1 MLRGDDRRK
10 TWATITE
17 TIMELTLQ
25 LSRTVKGQE
34 EIFNQGHT
42 VRPRYRQILFSVGNG
57 ISFGDLRSKMP
68 NCADLETLVSEL
80 LQNGFI
86 QSLRSRAGAPAP
98 AAAEPSQ
105 SPARLEAV
113 RGYVLE
119 FMAALVGTK
128 SPAYR
133 QMSEVRD
140 MAGLEAVLPVCRKLI
155 AAVASPHQAAEMEAG
170 VARRM
175 AGR

>member
-1 MLRGDDRRK
+1 
-10 TWATITE
+10 
-17 TIMELTLQ
+17 MEMTLQ

-34 EIFNQGHT
+34 EIFNLGHT
-42 VRPRYRQILFSVGNG
+42 LRPRHRQILFSVGNG
-57 ISFGDLRSKMP
+57 ISFGELRSKMP
-68 NCADLETLVSEL
+68 NCADLETLVNEL

-86 QSLRSRAGAPAP
+86 QSLRNIAAPQ
-98 AAAEPSQ
+98 AAAATAAPRRSGSVES
-105 SPARLEAV
+105 V

-140 MAGLEAVLPVCRKLI
+140 MAAFEAVLPTCRKVV

-170 VARRM
+170 VARRL
-175 AGR
+175 ARQ

>member
-1 MLRGDDRRK
+1 
-10 TWATITE
+10 
-17 TIMELTLQ
+17 MELTLQ

-34 EIFNQGHT
+34 EIFNLGHT
-42 VRPRYRQILFSVGNG
+42 LRPRHRQILFSVGNG

-86 QSLRSRAGAPAP
+86 QSLRNRAAAPAP
-98 AAAEPSQ
+98 VAAAPAEPRQ
-105 SPARLEAV
+105 SPARLETA
-113 RGYVLE
+113 RSYVLE

-140 MAGLEAVLPVCRKLI
+140 MAGFEAVLPVCRKLI

>member
-1 MLRGDDRRK
+1 
-10 TWATITE
+10 
-17 TIMELTLQ
+17 

-34 EIFNQGHT
+34 EIFNLGHT
-42 VRPRYRQILFSVGNG
+42 LRPRHRQILFSVGNG

-68 NCADLETLVSEL
+68 NCTELETLVNEL

-86 QSLRSRAGAPAP
+86 QALRNMGASQAPADAP
-98 AAAEPSQ
+98 RQPSV
-105 SPARLEAV
+105 RLESA
-113 RGYVLE
+113 RNYVLE

-140 MAGLEAVLPVCRKLI
+140 LAGFEAVLPMCRKLI

-170 VARRM
+170 VASRLARR
-175 AGR
+175 

>member
-1 MLRGDDRRK
+1 
-10 TWATITE
+10 
-17 TIMELTLQ
+17 MEMTMQ

-34 EIFNQGHT
+34 EIFNLGHT
-42 VRPRYRQILFSVGNG
+42 LRPRHRQILFSVGNG
-57 ISFGDLRSKMP
+57 ISFADLRSKMP
-68 NCADLETLVSEL
+68 NCTDLETLVSEL

-86 QSLRSRAGAPAP
+86 QTLRNMGASQAPTAAPAVAP
-98 AAAEPSQ
+98 AAAPAAPGQ
-105 SPARLEAV
+105 SSARLENA
-113 RGYVLE
+113 RTYVLE

-140 MAGLEAVLPVCRKLI
+140 LAGFEAALPTCRKVI

-170 VARRM
+170 AASRM
-175 AGR
+175 ARP

>member
-1 MLRGDDRRK
+1 
-10 TWATITE
+10 
-17 TIMELTLQ
+17 MEMTMQ

-34 EIFNQGHT
+34 EIFNLGHT
-42 VRPRYRQILFSVGNG
+42 LRPRHRQILFSVGNG
-57 ISFGDLRSKMP
+57 ISFAELRSKMP
-68 NCADLETLVSEL
+68 NCTDLDTLVSEL

-86 QSLRSRAGAPAP
+86 QALRNLGASQAPPAAPAVAP
-98 AAAEPSQ
+98 VSAAAAPRQPSV
-105 SPARLEAV
+105 RLESA
-113 RGYVLE
+113 RTYVLE

-140 MAGLEAVLPVCRKLI
+140 LTGFEAALPTCRKVI

-170 VARRM
+170 VASRM
-175 AGR
+175 ARR

>member
-1 MLRGDDRRK
+1 
-10 TWATITE
+10 
-17 TIMELTLQ
+17 MEMTMQ

-34 EIFNQGHT
+34 EIFNLGHT
-42 VRPRYRQILFSVGNG
+42 LRPRHRQILFSVGNG
-57 ISFGDLRSKMP
+57 ISFADLRSKMP
-68 NCADLETLVSEL
+68 NCTDLETLVNEL

-86 QSLRSRAGAPAP
+86 QTIRNMGASQAPTAAPAIAP
-98 AAAEPSQ
+98 AADPAAPRQ
-105 SPARLEAV
+105 SSARLENA
-113 RGYVLE
+113 RTYVLE

-140 MAGLEAVLPVCRKLI
+140 LAGFEAALSMCRKVI

-170 VARRM
+170 VASRM
-175 AGR
+175 ARL

>member
-1 MLRGDDRRK
+1 
-10 TWATITE
+10 
-17 TIMELTLQ
+17 MEMTLQ

-34 EIFNQGHT
+34 EIFNLGHT
-42 VRPRYRQILFSVGNG
+42 LRPRHRQILFSVGNG
-57 ISFGDLRSKMP
+57 ISFGELRGKMP
-68 NCADLETLVSEL
+68 NCADLETLVNEL

-86 QSLRSRAGAPAP
+86 QTLRNMAAPRRAGNV
-98 AAAEPSQ
+98 ES
-105 SPARLEAV
+105 V
-113 RGYVLE
+113 RSYVLE

-140 MAGLEAVLPVCRKLI
+140 MAAFEAVLPTCRKVV

-170 VARRM
+170 VARRL
-175 AGR
+175 AGQ

>member
-1 MLRGDDRRK
+1 
-10 TWATITE
+10 
-17 TIMELTLQ
+17 MEMTMQ

-34 EIFNQGHT
+34 EIFNMGHT
-42 VRPRYRQILFSVGNG
+42 LRPRHRQILFSVGNG
-57 ISFGDLRSKMP
+57 ISFADLRGKMP

-80 LQNGFI
+80 LQHGFI
-86 QSLRSRAGAPAP
+86 QSLRNMASPRPSAAAAP
-98 AAAEPSQ
+98 AAPRQ
-105 SPARLEAV
+105 SSASLEDV

-133 QMSEVRD
+133 HMSEVQD
-140 MAGLEAVLPVCRKLI
+140 MAGFEAVLPMCRKVI

-170 VARRM
+170 VAQRM